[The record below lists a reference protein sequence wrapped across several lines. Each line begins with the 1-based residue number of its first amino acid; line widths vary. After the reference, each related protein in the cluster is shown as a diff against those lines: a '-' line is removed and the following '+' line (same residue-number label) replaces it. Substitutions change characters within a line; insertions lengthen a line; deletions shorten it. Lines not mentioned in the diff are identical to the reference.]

1 MKKVL
6 ITGASSGVGLAAAEL
21 FSVSCQVVGTSS
33 SSQKANEFQSSQ
45 YELIQMDLADPIQRE
60 EGLKQAIEKL
70 GGIPDIIIHN
80 AGVGELGAVEDTD
93 MKLSEHL
100 FEVNYWGPVWLSK
113 QVIPQWR
120 QRGSGHFLF
129 MGSIVFELQFPFK
142 AQYCASKSALSAF
155 ALSLRHELEPY
166 GIHTHLLE
174 PGWIR
179 TNFHN
184 ALQEISSDETPYKA
198 RLAPFKDF
206 SSDHNTNLPD
216 GQEVAEILLDL
227 VIHPDKPVRQNVG
240 SDCKKFKWAK
250 RLLSNNLIDRIIR
263 KKIIHK
269 NESHHS

>member
-21 FSVSCQVVGTSS
+21 FSISCQVVGTSS
-33 SSQKANEFQSSQ
+33 SAQKAADFESSD
-45 YELIQMDLADPIQRE
+45 YDLVQMDLSDVSQRV
-60 EGLKQAIEKL
+60 EGLNQAIEIL
-70 GGIPDIIIHN
+70 GGIPDIVIHN
-80 AGVGELGAVEDTD
+80 AGVGELGAVEDTSLE
-93 MKLSEHL
+93 LSEHL

-113 QVIPQWR
+113 QLIPKWR
-120 QRGSGHFLF
+120 ERGSGHFLF

-184 ALQEISSDETPYKA
+184 ALQEVSSPETPYA
-198 RLAPFKDF
+198 QRLAPFKDF
-206 SSDHNTNLPD
+206 SSDHNTQLPNGED
-216 GQEVAEILLDL
+216 VAKILLDL
-227 VIHPDKPVRQNVG
+227 VIHPNRPVRQTVG

-250 RLLSNNLIDRIIR
+250 RFLPNHWIDLIIR
-263 KKIIHK
+263 KKIISK
-269 NESHHS
+269 NQGTSS